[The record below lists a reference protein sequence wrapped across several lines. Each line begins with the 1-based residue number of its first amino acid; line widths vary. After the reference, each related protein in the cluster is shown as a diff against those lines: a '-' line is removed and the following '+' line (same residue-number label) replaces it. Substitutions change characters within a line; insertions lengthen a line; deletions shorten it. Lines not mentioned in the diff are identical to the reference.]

1 MTIRRALP
9 TDREALGRLGSMLMH
24 VHYSFDRLRFLDP
37 GDDAA
42 EGYAEFLSSQLD
54 DDEAVVLVAEEDG
67 RVLGYL
73 YAAIEP
79 LSWKELRDRA
89 GFIHDVAVDAAG
101 RRRGVASALIS
112 AALQWF
118 REHKVPRALLWTS
131 PSNTSARAA
140 FAKFGFRE
148 TMIEMTRELD

>member
-9 TDREALGRLGSMLMH
+9 ADREALGRLGSMLMH
-24 VHYSFDRLRFLDP
+24 VHFNFDRLRFLDP

-42 EGYAEFLSSQLD
+42 EGYARFLSSQLD
-54 DDEAVVLVAEEDG
+54 DDESVVFVAEENG
-67 RVLGYL
+67 AVQGYV

-89 GFIHDVAVDAAG
+89 GFIHDVAVDASA
-101 RRRGVASALIS
+101 RRHGVAAALID

-118 REHKVPRALLWTS
+118 RDHKVQRAMLWTS
-131 PSNTSARAA
+131 PANAPARAA
-140 FAKFGFRE
+140 FAGLGFRD

>member
-9 TDREALGRLGSMLMH
+9 ADREALGRLGSMLMH
-24 VHYSFDRLRFLDP
+24 VHYGFDRLRFLHP
-37 GDDAA
+37 GADAA

-54 DDEAVVLVAEEDG
+54 DDESVVFVAEDEG
-67 RVLGYL
+67 VVQGYV

-89 GFIHDVAVDAAG
+89 GFIHDVAVDASD
-101 RRRGVASALIS
+101 RRHGVASALLN
-112 AALQWF
+112 AALGWF
-118 REHKVPRALLWTS
+118 RERKLPRAMLWTS
-131 PSNTSARAA
+131 PANAPARAA
-140 FAKFGFRE
+140 FARFGFRE